1 MDDTPSGGGHFLEL
15 GACGPGRPVER
26 RGVARYA
33 LTMPSFLIRR
43 VGLVWVATVAALMG
57 ACSSSDDASVAGQDA
72 GATPDGANTSDGGPS
87 AEGGAGSDAGATNDA
102 ATDAPSGPGLA
113 ALSDDFGGA
122 TLSPGWS
129 VLHPELVGVSVQGG
143 ALRLEATADSL
154 WFNASQGPLVHKT
167 VSGDFMITSRVR
179 ARSAATPAQPPAQT
193 IHLGGLM
200 ARDPASASENFVFI
214 VVGRDE
220 NDISVET
227 KNTVASVSTY
237 TGPTWPS
244 GDAELRLCRVGSSF
258 RMLKRDI
265 AGGAWTDAATFD
277 RPDMPATLQVGA
289 VMYAHTQAPDL
300 AVSFDEVTF
309 APVTSLGD
317 CSS

>member
-1 MDDTPSGGGHFLEL
+1 MTSSL
-15 GACGPGRPVER
+15 R
-26 RGVARYA
+26 RVALLLAVTVTA
-33 LTMPSFLIRR
+33 LT
-43 VGLVWVATVAALMG
+43 G
-57 ACSSSDDASVAGQDA
+57 ACSSSDDAGAAGGDA
-72 GATPDGANTSDGGPS
+72 GSGADNSSTSPDGSAGPDGSTGPDGS
-87 AEGGAGSDAGATNDA
+87 ASDA

-113 ALSDDFGGA
+113 ALTDDFSGA
-122 TLSPGWS
+122 ALSPAWS

-179 ARSAATPAQPPAQT
+179 ARSAATPAQPPSQN

-200 ARDPASASENFVFI
+200 ARDPASASENFVFV
-214 VVGRDE
+214 VVGHDE

-227 KNTVASVSTY
+227 KNTIASVSTY
-237 TGPTWPS
+237 TGPAWPS
-244 GDAELRLCRVGSSF
+244 GDAELRLCRVGSNF

-265 AGGAWTDAATFD
+265 AGGAWTEAATFD
-277 RPDMPATLQVGA
+277 RPDLPATLQVGA

-300 AVSFDEVTF
+300 AVTFDELTF
-309 APVTSLGD
+309 ASIAALSD
-317 CSS
+317 CSN